1 MITCDIKNNFLFINK
16 MSEENLNEST
26 GTETKIDI
34 DTTKSSD
41 SEDYLTADFK
51 NEIDAIIE
59 MNFEEACELTQRKY
73 QYYDDETENEKAHY
87 EEQAQ
92 ILEQQNF
99 EEYNNEITRI
109 SQDYLQTAEHY
120 KNLWQEYCKTLV
132 ARHRE
137 EASNLEQQWRE
148 AREVQIDKS
157 KEQAEAS
164 FGTARILAM
173 CEMYD
178 EAIKIR
184 DAANN
189 VITDNNSPE
198 LQKIDI
204 DFTARFQYMTKRHF
218 AEYQYLH
225 RHLKALMKTLRE
237 RANAQKK
244 TAEAT
249 LQVEQAQ
256 NSSLI
261 LETVIK
267 EGVSMK
273 AKESLI
279 QSFSPRSKS
288 RQRPFSKARSY
299 AINSSPIG
307 LLSRGSSSLA
317 YSHGNLTPRPRRK

>member
-1 MITCDIKNNFLFINK
+1 
-16 MSEENLNEST
+16 MSEEILDNYPNET
-26 GTETKIDI
+26 DVKINPEAN
-34 DTTKSSD
+34 KSSD
-41 SEDYLTADFK
+41 NEDYLTADFK

-73 QYYDDETENEKAHY
+73 QYLDDETENEKAHY

-92 ILEQQNF
+92 ILEQQNY
-99 EEYNNEITRI
+99 EEYNNEISRI
-109 SQDYLQTAEHY
+109 SQDYLHTAEHY

-132 ARHRE
+132 VRHRE
-137 EASNLEQQWRE
+137 EAAILEQQWRE
-148 AREVQIDKS
+148 ARKVQIARSTK
-157 KEQAEAS
+157 QAEAS
-164 FGTARILAM
+164 FGTAQILAM
-173 CEMYD
+173 CELYD
-178 EAIKIR
+178 KAIEIR
-184 DAANN
+184 DAAND
-189 VITDNNSPE
+189 VINDNNSPE

-225 RHLKALMKTLRE
+225 RHLKALMRTLRE

-249 LQVEQAQ
+249 LRVEQAQ

-288 RQRPFSKARSY
+288 RNRPFSKARSY
-299 AINSSPIG
+299 ALNSSPVGIF
-307 LLSRGSSSLA
+307 SRGSSSLA
-317 YSHGNLTPRPRRK
+317 FSPGNLTPRPRRK